1 MSAAWTKKFAFD
13 AGVPQNGEALRY
25 VAPAGNL
32 NEPNNP
38 MAPDTKDERSNRIPI
53 DFLDSDGET
62 TPDNSEEA
70 SDANGDQEL
79 TNDMPDNDEATAPEQ
94 EAFDADDPPVQAS
107 PQADG
112 SGDVAPTGGGP
123 EVAELVATRAELK
136 RLEGE
141 VKELRDSLARRQAD
155 FENYRKRM
163 ERERSETY
171 NRVVADVAAKLL
183 PVLDNLKR
191 ALETEAS
198 LEASESDEFR
208 HFLSGVDLI
217 YKQLN
222 GVLDALGVKPVLAEG
237 EQFNPHLHEAVV
249 TEPTDEFEPDTVIQ
263 EIVRGFRM
271 GDKLIRPALVKV
283 AVKK

>member
-1 MSAAWTKKFAFD
+1 
-13 AGVPQNGEALRY
+13 
-25 VAPAGNL
+25 
-32 NEPNNP
+32 
-38 MAPDTKDERSNRIPI
+38 MAPDRKGDSSSRIPI
-53 DFLDSDGET
+53 NFFDSDEDGSRGDGSEDSGFEESSDGQDLINT
-62 TPDNSEEA
+62 MSSDNY
-70 SDANGDQEL
+70 
-79 TNDMPDNDEATAPEQ
+79 ATA
-94 EAFDADDPPVQAS
+94 ADADPPEHEDGPPAPS

-112 SGDVAPTGGGP
+112 TTEEIAPPEHEDGLPAPSPQADGTTEEIAPSAGGP

-136 RLEGE
+136 RLESE
-141 VKELRDSLARRQAD
+141 VKELKDALARRQAD

-171 NRVVADVAAKLL
+171 SRVVVDIAAKLL

-249 TEPTDEFEPDTVIQ
+249 TEPTDDYEPDTVMQ
-263 EIVRGFRM
+263 EIVRGFRV

>member
-1 MSAAWTKKFAFD
+1 
-13 AGVPQNGEALRY
+13 
-25 VAPAGNL
+25 
-32 NEPNNP
+32 
-38 MAPDTKDERSNRIPI
+38 MAPEEKGSTRNRIPI
-53 DFLDSDGET
+53 NFSDT
-62 TPDNSEEA
+62 DDNSGDEVEGSVTPSALDVEEEA
-70 SDANGDQEL
+70 TKGVPTRASPAGNED
-79 TNDMPDNDEATAPEQ
+79 TTEAEQ
-94 EAFDADDPPVQAS
+94 PAFDSESAPPSPS

-112 SGDVAPTGGGP
+112 SPGEAIPRAGGP
-123 EVAELVATRAELK
+123 EVAELVSTRAELK

-141 VKELRDSLARRQAD
+141 VKESKDSVARRQAD

-163 ERERSETY
+163 DRERAETY
-171 NRVVADVAAKLL
+171 NRVVADIAAKLL

-198 LEASESDEFR
+198 VEASESDEFR

-217 YKQLN
+217 YKQLS

-237 EQFNPHLHEAVV
+237 EQFDPHLHEAVV
-249 TEPTDEFEPDTVIQ
+249 TEPTDDYEPDTVMQ

>member
-1 MSAAWTKKFAFD
+1 MAADKK
-13 AGVPQNGEALRY
+13 G
-25 VAPAGNL
+25 
-32 NEPNNP
+32 
-38 MAPDTKDERSNRIPI
+38 ERSNRIPI
-53 DFLDSDGET
+53 NFLDSDNET
-62 TPDNSEEA
+62 ATDTPEEWAA
-70 SDANGDQEL
+70 SYEVDGDLEL
-79 TNDMPDNDEATAPEQ
+79 TNDMPDADEATAPEQ
-94 EAFDADDPPVQAS
+94 EAFDAADPPVLPS

-112 SGDVAPTGGGP
+112 SPGEIAPKAGGP
-123 EVAELVATRAELK
+123 EVAELVASRAELK

-141 VKELRDSLARRQAD
+141 VKELKDSLARRQAD

-198 LEASESDEFR
+198 VEASESDEFR

-237 EQFNPHLHEAVV
+237 EHFDPHLHEAVV
-249 TEPTDEFEPDTVIQ
+249 TEPTDDFEPDTVIQ

>member
-1 MSAAWTKKFAFD
+1 
-13 AGVPQNGEALRY
+13 
-25 VAPAGNL
+25 
-32 NEPNNP
+32 
-38 MAPDTKDERSNRIPI
+38 MAPEGKDRSNIPVN
-53 DFLDSDGET
+53 FFDSDGENDRDSGVDEET
-62 TPDNSEEA
+62 SEK
-70 SDANGDQEL
+70 SDDDQEL
-79 TNDMPDNDEATAPEQ
+79 TNTMASENDPTAYEDEVFELDDEPE
-94 EAFDADDPPVQAS
+94 PPA
-107 PQADG
+107 PPAKG
-112 SGDVAPTGGGP
+112 STGDLALNMGGP

-136 RLEGE
+136 RLESE
-141 VKELRDSLARRQAD
+141 VKELKDSLARRQAD

-171 NRVVADVAAKLL
+171 NRVVVEIAAKLL

-198 LEASESDEFR
+198 VEASESDEFR

-222 GVLDALGVKPVLAEG
+222 GVLDAFGVKPVLAEG
-237 EQFNPHLHEAVV
+237 EPFDPHLHEAVV
-249 TEPTDEFEPDTVIQ
+249 TEPTDEYEPDTVMQ
-263 EIVRGFRM
+263 EIVRGFRV

>member
-1 MSAAWTKKFAFD
+1 
-13 AGVPQNGEALRY
+13 
-25 VAPAGNL
+25 
-32 NEPNNP
+32 
-38 MAPDTKDERSNRIPI
+38 MAPEKKADRANRIPI
-53 DFLDSDGET
+53 SFLDSDDE
-62 TPDNSEEA
+62 PSSPAQSEESSSSA
-70 SDANGDQEL
+70 MADDDQEL
-79 TNDMPDNDEATAPEQ
+79 MNNMTAEDDASTPAP
-94 EAFDADDPPVQAS
+94 EAFDEDDAPAQPS

-112 SGDVAPTGGGP
+112 SPADVAPSAGGP

-136 RLEGE
+136 RLESE
-141 VKELRDSLARRQAD
+141 VKELKDSLARRQAD

-171 NRVVADVAAKLL
+171 NRVVADIAGKLL

-198 LEASESDEFR
+198 IEASESDEFR

-222 GVLDALGVKPVLAEG
+222 GLLDALGVKPVLAEG
-237 EQFNPHLHEAVV
+237 EHFDPHLHEAVV
-249 TEPTDEFEPDTVIQ
+249 TEPTDDYEPDTVIQ

>member
-1 MSAAWTKKFAFD
+1 
-13 AGVPQNGEALRY
+13 
-25 VAPAGNL
+25 
-32 NEPNNP
+32 
-38 MAPDTKDERSNRIPI
+38 MAPEKKSDSSTRIPI
-53 DFLDSDGET
+53 SFLDSDGET
-62 TPDNSEEA
+62 DSNAGSAEPGSAPRADDDHDSTNDMTPDNESIPSTA
-70 SDANGDQEL
+70 SVLDDGEDDSAVDA
-79 TNDMPDNDEATAPEQ
+79 T
-94 EAFDADDPPVQAS
+94 

-112 SGDVAPTGGGP
+112 TSTDISPNAGGGP
-123 EVAELVATRAELK
+123 EVAELVASRAELK

-141 VKELRDSLARRQAD
+141 VKELKDSLARRQAD

-163 ERERSETY
+163 ERERGETY
-171 NRVVADVAAKLL
+171 NRVVADIAAKLL

-198 LEASESDEFR
+198 VEAAESDEFR

-237 EQFNPHLHEAVV
+237 ERFDPHLHEAVV
-249 TEPTDEFEPDTVIQ
+249 TELSDDYEPDTVMQ
-263 EIVRGFRM
+263 EIVRGFTL

-283 AVKK
+283 AVRKEQTPS

>member
-1 MSAAWTKKFAFD
+1 
-13 AGVPQNGEALRY
+13 
-25 VAPAGNL
+25 
-32 NEPNNP
+32 
-38 MAPDTKDERSNRIPI
+38 MAPDRKGDTYNRVPI
-53 DFLDSDGET
+53 NFFDAEDSEVD
-62 TPDNSEEA
+62 DVV
-70 SDANGDQEL
+70 
-79 TNDMPDNDEATAPEQ
+79 DEAVSPPDSTIMSGTDEPEDFA
-94 EAFDADDPPVQAS
+94 ELEGTPEPS

-112 SGDVAPTGGGP
+112 SPEPTAASGGP

-136 RLEGE
+136 RLETE
-141 VKELRDSLARRQAD
+141 VKDLRESLARRQAD

-163 ERERSETY
+163 ERERGDTY
-171 NRVVADVAAKLL
+171 NRVVVDIAAKLL

-198 LEASESDEFR
+198 VEASESDEFR

-237 EQFNPHLHEAVV
+237 EQFDPHVHEAVV
-249 TEPTDEFEPDTVIQ
+249 TEPTDEYEPDTIVQ
-263 EIVRGFRM
+263 EIVRGFRV

-283 AVKK
+283 AVRKSSDS